1 VAEVGGVG
9 MAAATWEATMGAY
22 AVDGRD
28 RLGVKRDR
36 IARLLLVLR
45 VLEANRD
52 GLRPD
57 QVATMVGVSRRTA
70 YRDLKALEGEIG
82 VPIWSDKGR
91 WGVDERAFLPNLRLT
106 LSEAMAVYL
115 SARLMATY
123 ADEYDPDLASA
134 FLKLAAELPAAI
146 RGHIERTVL
155 IMSRRRFDRDY
166 TKRVHLLCRAW
177 AESLVVTLVYDAG
190 AWDAARPQRVA
201 RVHPWLIEPSAH
213 SHALYLIGWDEDR
226 EAPRTFKI
234 ERMRDVSLT
243 AERFD
248 PPDDGAPEEA
258 LERAWGIIA
267 DQGDVEVVVRFGRG
281 AAARVREAVWH
292 PSQRIED
299 GPDGSIVWRATVSG
313 TLEIRLWIL
322 EWGADAEVLAPPDL
336 RADVARTLRAAAA
349 AYAYVR

>member
-1 VAEVGGVG
+1 
-9 MAAATWEATMGAY
+9 MGAY
-22 AVDGRD
+22 AVDERD

-36 IARLLLVLR
+36 TARLLRVLR

-52 GLRPD
+52 GLRPGE
-57 QVATMVGVSRRTA
+57 VARMVGVSRRTA
-70 YRDLKALEGEIG
+70 YRDLRALEDEIG

-91 WGVDERAFLPNLRLT
+91 WGVEARAFLPNLRLT
-106 LSEAMAVYL
+106 LPEAMAVYL

-123 ADEYDPDLASA
+123 ADDFDPDLANA
-134 FLKLAAELPAAI
+134 FLKLAAELPPTI
-146 RGHIERTVL
+146 RGHIERTVD

-213 SHALYLIGWDEDR
+213 SHALYLIGWDEER

-243 AERFD
+243 TERFD
-248 PPDDGAPEEA
+248 PPDDGAPEET

-267 DQGDVEVVVRFGRG
+267 DQGDVEVVVRFGPG
-281 AAARVREAVWH
+281 AASRVREAIWH
-292 PSQRIED
+292 PSQRIEE
-299 GPDGSIVWRATVSG
+299 GPGGSIVWRATVSG

-322 EWGADAEVLAPPDL
+322 EWGADAEVVAPADL
-336 RADVARTLRAAAA
+336 RADVAKTLRAAAA
-349 AYAYVR
+349 AYADVP